1 MSFLKHYI
9 HLEHHFVLQ
18 KYAEKTASLLRK
30 GELAGGTKPVSLC
43 NKSSKQKGVIG
54 TRGSPWTARADV

>member
-30 GELAGGTKPVSLC
+30 GEVGRGQNLYRFVTRAA
-43 NKSSKQKGVIG
+43 NKKE
-54 TRGSPWTARADV
+54 